1 MSSETQTANPNVL
14 FIAIDDLN
22 SCPDQM
28 AGDTPVHTPNINR
41 LAGRGVYFTNAHC
54 AAPACN
60 PSRASVMTGL
70 APSTSGVYLNNQDWR
85 ECSNLEGRT
94 TLPQHFKDH
103 GYRVVGGGKIYHGAT
118 LSPKLYTGL
127 IDPEPWDEYFPSKQC
142 QMPPEVRPPGDF
154 PVNGCPDFYRGW
166 FDWAPLDIEPE
177 EMADA
182 KVVAWAEKQMA
193 GKHDRPLF
201 LGVGIYRPHIPWY
214 TPRCYYDM
222 HPPDQIELP
231 EVPAN
236 ALDGVP
242 EPGRKMAKPHWHR
255 WIVENG
261 KWREA
266 VQAYCA
272 SVSFVD
278 DMIGRLLDALDNS
291 PLADNT
297 VVVLWS
303 DHGYH
308 LGQKEHWEKFSLWEQ
323 TTRAPLVVAAPGTEL
338 SRGTP
343 CREAVSLLD
352 IYPTLVELCGIASD
366 HAFDGESL
374 APLLRSPQ
382 TATGRAVVSTQK
394 YRNHAVCSD
403 RYHYIR
409 YADGSEEL
417 YDHETDPKEFRNL
430 AQQDGYGPVKRELA
444 AWLPKHDAD
453 LDPEKRY
460 KQA

>member
-1 MSSETQTANPNVL
+1 MSTSTGTDRPNVL

-22 SCPDQM
+22 SCPDGM
-28 AGDTPVHTPNINR
+28 GGDTPVRTPNINR
-41 LAGRGVYFTNAHC
+41 LGERGVYFTNAHC

-70 APSTSGVYLNNQDWR
+70 APSTTGVYLNNQDWR
-85 ECSNLEGRT
+85 ECSRLKGRT
-94 TLPQHFKDH
+94 TLPQHFRDH

-127 IDPEPWDEYFPSKQC
+127 IDPEPWHEYFPSKEC
-142 QMPPEVRPPGDF
+142 QMPPEVRPPGRF
-154 PVNGCPDFYRGW
+154 PVNGCPDIYRGW

-193 GKHDRPLF
+193 KEHDAPLF

-222 HPPDQIELP
+222 HPLDQIELP
-231 EVPAN
+231 DVPEN
-236 ALDGVP
+236 ALADIP
-242 EPGRKMAKPHWHR
+242 EAGRAMAKPHWHQ

-278 DMIGRLLDALDNS
+278 DMIGRLLTALDRS
-291 PLADNT
+291 AMADNT

-323 TTRAPLVVAAPGTEL
+323 TTRAPFVIAAPGSGF

-352 IYPTLVELCGIASD
+352 IYPTLVELSGCQSGLY
-366 HAFDGESL
+366 FDGQSL
-374 APLLRSPQ
+374 VPQLRNPQ
-382 TATGRAVVSTQK
+382 TVTDRAVISTQK
-394 YRNHAVCSD
+394 FRNHAVSSD
-403 RYHYIR
+403 RWHFIR

-417 YDHETDPKEFRNL
+417 YDHDVDPGELRNL
-430 AQQDGYGPVKRELA
+430 AQCDRYDALKSELA
-444 AWLPKHDAD
+444 AWLPKEDAD
-453 LDPEKRY
+453 HDPKERY
-460 KQA
+460 RQR